1 MSDVTMTSDN
11 QPSLSVLPS
20 GGGGAVADSGGPPCS
35 AEQESVIVRQC
46 LGSLAGAVQVW
57 QRTGARTE
65 VKRLHTALGRAL
77 SVLGGGAAGAVA
89 RAVPQQQPLFCVF
102 VCAPG
107 AEARRDGILA
117 RVLADLGAAPA
128 VLRAGLPFERSP
140 EALVAELLHQAQSF
154 LHQAQQPQPA
164 PAASAEEARAAL
176 ERAVAELQKRRAVV
190 LVCDGIEGFCG
201 TPVPGGSTGS
211 TQHRGGARAALG
223 ATEVENSGGQY
234 LQKHSIPSLLADL
247 IAAPGARRIA
257 CVATSTVLGVAGMF
271 PDRVRSRDV
280 KTLFLRPCTLAEA
293 KAGVLAGL
301 TFPLDTTATTT
312 MTTTAEV
319 VARKYRERWNEAAAR
334 AADPAALD
342 RLDAVV
348 NALSNDPECVP
359 RLVDTVIATVA
370 ADVVDAEHP
379 LECVVSAAV
388 LQECALRYC
397 TSLYVHRHVA
407 ATLSETEATVLVGI
421 FYLSTLPSSSSRG
434 ATASSQQQ
442 QQQQQS
448 SSQNTPTRSLSDRLL
463 ELFRTSGA
471 ASLPAQLKTPA
482 GITEVIERLLANG
495 FAVPLFGHAF
505 RKTRSADDCAR
516 LAAEGFVPLIC
527 TLAPA
532 ELAAVAVQLTKE
544 KRCGSLLSA
553 LMQLL
558 PPLTLL
564 S

>member
-1 MSDVTMTSDN
+1 M
-11 QPSLSVLPS
+11 
-20 GGGGAVADSGGPPCS
+20 
-35 AEQESVIVRQC
+35 RQC
-46 LGSLAGAVQVW
+46 LQRLAGAVQDVW
-57 QRTGARTE
+57 QRAGARTE

-77 SVLGGGAAGAVA
+77 GVLAGSTAGALA
-89 RAVPQQQPLFCVF
+89 RAGPQQQQPLFCVF

-107 AEARRDGILA
+107 AETRRDGVLA
-117 RVLADLGAAPA
+117 RVLADLGAESAAAAAPA

-140 EALVAELLHQAQSF
+140 EALVAELLRQAQA
-154 LHQAQQPQPA
+154 LLRPQHQHTSGGPA
-164 PAASAEEARAAL
+164 PAAAATAEEARAAL
-176 ERAVAELQKRRAVV
+176 ERAVAELQKQRAVV

-201 TPVPGGSTGS
+201 TPVPGTSS
-211 TQHRGGARAALG
+211 HPRGGSRAALG

-257 CVATSTVLGVAGMF
+257 CVATSTVLDVAGMF

-280 KTLFLRPCTLAEA
+280 KTVFLRPCTLAEA
-293 KAGVLAGL
+293 KAGVLACL
-301 TFPLDTTATTT
+301 TFPPDGAALPGPLC
-312 MTTTAEV
+312 
-319 VARKYRERWNEAAAR
+319 REYCVRWNEAAAR
-334 AADPAALD
+334 VADPAALD

-370 ADVVDAEHP
+370 ADVLDAERP

-397 TSLYVHRHVA
+397 TFLYVHRHVA
-407 ATLSETEATVLVGI
+407 AALSETEATVLVGLY
-421 FYLSTLPSSSSRG
+421 YLSTLPSSSSSSSSASRVVTG
-434 ATASSQQQ
+434 ATQQQ
-442 QQQQQS
+442 QQQQQAS
-448 SSQNTPTRSLSDRLL
+448 SSQGMPTRSLSDRLL

-471 ASLPAQLKTPA
+471 ASLPAQLKTTA
-482 GITEVIERLLANG
+482 GITAVLERLLADG
-495 FAVPLFGHAF
+495 YAVPLFGRNF

-516 LAAEGFVPLIC
+516 VAAEGLVPIVC

-532 ELAAVAVQLTKE
+532 ELAAVAVQLAKDQ
-544 KRCGSLLSA
+544 RCGSLLNA

>member
-1 MSDVTMTSDN
+1 M
-11 QPSLSVLPS
+11 
-20 GGGGAVADSGGPPCS
+20 
-35 AEQESVIVRQC
+35 RQC

-140 EALVAELLHQAQSF
+140 EALVAEL

-312 MTTTAEV
+312 MTTTASPST
-319 VARKYRERWNEAAAR
+319 AR
-334 AADPAALD
+334 
-342 RLDAVV
+342 
-348 NALSNDPECVP
+348 
-359 RLVDTVIATVA
+359 
-370 ADVVDAEHP
+370 
-379 LECVVSAAV
+379 
-388 LQECALRYC
+388 
-397 TSLYVHRHVA
+397 
-407 ATLSETEATVLVGI
+407 
-421 FYLSTLPSSSSRG
+421 ST
-434 ATASSQQQ
+434 T
-442 QQQQQS
+442 
-448 SSQNTPTRSLSDRLL
+448 
-463 ELFRTSGA
+463 
-471 ASLPAQLKTPA
+471 
-482 GITEVIERLLANG
+482 
-495 FAVPLFGHAF
+495 
-505 RKTRSADDCAR
+505 
-516 LAAEGFVPLIC
+516 
-527 TLAPA
+527 
-532 ELAAVAVQLTKE
+532 
-544 KRCGSLLSA
+544 
-553 LMQLL
+553 
-558 PPLTLL
+558 
-564 S
+564 